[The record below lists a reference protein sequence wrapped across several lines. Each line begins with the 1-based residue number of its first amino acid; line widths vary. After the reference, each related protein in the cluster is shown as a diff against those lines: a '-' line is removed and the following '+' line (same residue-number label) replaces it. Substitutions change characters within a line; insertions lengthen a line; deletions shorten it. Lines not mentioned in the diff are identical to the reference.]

1 MGNGNRGNDPAL
13 EIEDYG
19 TSDSEGGSGSAFGS
33 AGGQGGSGGGA
44 SGGGASGSESG
55 GTGVERPGAQFG
67 EFGETGTGT
76 DLTVEMEGFDAR
88 TGSIKGGQEGADDA
102 AGPGQYGGASGGL
115 GSSDRS

>member
-1 MGNGNRGNDPAL
+1 MGNGSGGNDPEF

-33 AGGQGGSGGGA
+33 ESGQSGGGGGGGEN
-44 SGGGASGSESG
+44 SGGEGGS

-102 AGPGQYGGASGGL
+102 AGPGQYGGATGGL
-115 GSSDRS
+115 GSSGGN

>member
-1 MGNGNRGNDPAL
+1 MGKGSGGNDPGQG
-13 EIEDYG
+13 IEDYG
-19 TSDSEGGSGSAFGS
+19 TSDSAGGSGSAFGS
-33 AGGQGGSGGGA
+33 GAGQGGSGGGA
-44 SGGGASGSESG
+44 GGSSSGG

-76 DLTVEMEGFDAR
+76 DLTVEMEGFDPR

-102 AGPGQYGGASGGL
+102 AGPGQYGGESGGL

>member
-1 MGNGNRGNDPAL
+1 MANGSGGNNPGQ

-33 AGGQGGSGGGA
+33 GGEQGGAGE
-44 SGGGASGSESG
+44 GS

-67 EFGETGTGT
+67 EFGETGVGT

-102 AGPGQYGGASGGL
+102 AGPGQYGGETGGL
-115 GSSDRS
+115 GSSGSS

>member
-1 MGNGNRGNDPAL
+1 MGNSNGSNNSEQ

-19 TSDSEGGSGSAFGS
+19 TSDSAGGSGSAFGS
-33 AGGQGGSGGGA
+33 SGGQGAGESGGG
-44 SGGGASGSESG
+44 GA
-55 GTGVERPGAQFG
+55 TGVERPGPQFG
-67 EFGETGTGT
+67 EFGETGSGT

-115 GSSDRS
+115 GSSNRS

>member
-1 MGNGNRGNDPAL
+1 MGNGNGSGGNDPGL

-33 AGGQGGSGGGA
+33 ASGQGGGGEGV
-44 SGGGASGSESG
+44 GGESGS

-88 TGSIKGGQEGADDA
+88 TGGIKGGQEGADDA
-102 AGPGQYGGASGGL
+102 AGPGQYGGETGGL
-115 GSSDRS
+115 GSSGRS